1 VGGVCLQAHT
11 QNDEGAYFCVT
22 FAVVRVCEA
31 EGVSASSKVSSKVS
45 KVPVV
50 PKTQREVMEVWR
62 YA

>member
-1 VGGVCLQAHT
+1 M
-11 QNDEGAYFCVT
+11 T